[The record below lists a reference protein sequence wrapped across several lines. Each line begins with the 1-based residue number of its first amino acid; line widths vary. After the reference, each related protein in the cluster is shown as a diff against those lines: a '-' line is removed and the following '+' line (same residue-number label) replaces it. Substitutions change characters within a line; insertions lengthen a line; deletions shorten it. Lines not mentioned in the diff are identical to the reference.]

1 MHSLYLFGFDSS
13 KVWLNA
19 EIEFGRI
26 KKEYLNKT
34 MFAYGIIALFAFI
47 FYFRRMIK

>member
-13 KVWLNA
+13 KVWLYA
-19 EIEFGRI
+19 EIEFETI
-26 KKEYLNKT
+26 KKNYLNKI
-34 MFAYGIIALFAFI
+34 MFAYGVTALFAFI